1 MEAQVG
7 DTLVI
12 EGNRVGVAR
21 KTGTVVQVHEAQG
34 RQHYTVRWDDG
45 RENTVF
51 PGSDCH
57 VLHRAVEYTAQPRT
71 AATRVDLR
79 FVEDDDH
86 TEAWATLSTNAGEF
100 TGWGRARRNPV
111 DRNVPLVGEELAAA
125 RALMELANRLRAEA
139 GQALVS
145 GASTEAH
152 LAG

>member
-12 EGNRVGVAR
+12 EGNRVGIAR

-45 RENTVF
+45 RENTIF

-57 VLHRAVEYTAQPRT
+57 VLHTAVEYNPPSRT
-71 AATRVDLR
+71 VTTRVDLR
-79 FVEDDDH
+79 FEEDDDH
-86 TEAWATLSTNAGEF
+86 TEAWATLSTKAGEF

-125 RALMELANRLRAEA
+125 RALMELANKLRAQA
-139 GQALVS
+139 GQALVT
-145 GASTEAH
+145 GAPAEAH